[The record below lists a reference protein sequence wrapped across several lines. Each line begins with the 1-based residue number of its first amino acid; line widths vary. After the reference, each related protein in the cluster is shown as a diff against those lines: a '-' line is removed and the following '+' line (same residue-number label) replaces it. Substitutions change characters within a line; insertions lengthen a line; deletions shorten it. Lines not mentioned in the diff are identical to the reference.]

1 MFGNLGEEMPSFL
14 LIPIHTSTYVVFYTH
29 VHVHI
34 YVCMYGHIMYILYV
48 YVPTWELLVYEV
60 RKKNRL
66 FVLTITAHDEVTL
79 NNICEWSYRVGS
91 VCM

>member
-1 MFGNLGEEMPSFL
+1 
-14 LIPIHTSTYVVFYTH
+14 
-29 VHVHI
+29 
-34 YVCMYGHIMYILYV
+34 MYILYV

-79 NNICEWSYRVGS
+79 NNICGWSYRVGLYA
-91 VCM
+91 CMYVYICLPF